1 MKMTIFFLCALG
13 YISALYSASNQE
25 EPHTPNSRLILG
37 EESTQ
42 PPSSPYTRKQ
52 LKSASYIRITRSGSV
67 LPDISPDSTNENPDD
82 PVVEMLS
89 GNPKETLLQQLFAG
103 EE

>member
-42 PPSSPYTRKQ
+42 PPSSPYTRTQ
-52 LKSASYIRITRSGSV
+52 LKSASYIRITLSGTV
-67 LPDISPDSTNENPDD
+67 LPDVSVDASDNEDPND

-89 GNPKETLLQQLFAG
+89 GNPKETLLQQLFA